1 MFLSFIIPVYNAAP
15 YLEACLESLFQQ
27 DLPAEAFEVL
37 AVDDGSS
44 DGSEAILARCQ
55 EAHPNVR
62 LFSQNHLGVSAA
74 RNLGL
79 RNALGDYVWFVDAY
93 DLIQEKVLG
102 LFRRCVAAESPDRLI
117 FEVYAFYQQLGPEE
131 AAAKAAGTLASNTG
145 VSAVSACASL
155 FRRRFLLEH
164 ALSFD
169 EALAMSEDAMFLYEF
184 QLHEPVVT
192 RLPQTAYYWRRNQ
205 NSTTLGVSKSSIPRK
220 MESQLRF
227 VTRMDRYYRE
237 RKGDLSV
244 CADYLMSN
252 LWGYLYYA
260 SGLDRK
266 AAREAIR
273 ALRARKLFPYRRPP
287 ECTLK
292 KTYMTTR
299 TDLLGKL
306 FEWIGMHLHRPWGY
320 GAMRLFRLCKRS

>member
-27 DLPAEAFEVL
+27 DLPAEDFEVL
-37 AVDDGSS
+37 AVDDGST
-44 DGSEAILARCQ
+44 DGSDAILARCR
-55 EAHPNVR
+55 EAHPGIR

-79 RNALGDYVWFVDAY
+79 RNARGDYVWFVDAD
-93 DLIQEKVLG
+93 DLIQEQVLG
-102 LFRRCVAAESPDRLI
+102 ILQRHIAAESPDRLI
-117 FEVYAFYQQLGPEE
+117 FEAYTFYQQLSPEE
-131 AAAKAAGTLASNTG
+131 TAAKAAGALASNTG
-145 VSAVSACASL
+145 VNAVTVWASL
-155 FRRRFLLEH
+155 FRRSFLLEH
-164 ALSFD
+164 ALFFD
-169 EALAMSEDAMFLYEF
+169 EALVMSEDAMFLYEF
-184 QLHEPVVT
+184 QLRQPVVT

-205 NSTTLGVSKSSIPRK
+205 NSTTLGTSKSNIPRK

-227 VTRMDRYYRE
+227 VTQMDRYYRE

-260 SGLDRK
+260 AGLDRK
-266 AAREAIR
+266 AAHKAVR

-299 TDLLGKL
+299 IDLLGKL
-306 FEWIGMHLHRPWGY
+306 FECIGMHLHRPWGY